1 MERGTVTHD
10 QEQSNDVLDEMK
22 DTLIRSVQH
31 ELRTPVS
38 IIMGYADLLSSGALG
53 ALDEPQQQA
62 IDTIVGQADILRN
75 LVERVT
81 LLLDLTA
88 HEAAR
93 QPMTVNDVVN
103 TVIEGNQ
110 NEAHQAGLTL
120 TSDLAVDLP
129 LISGNPGYLKQA
141 IECLVENGLKFTPRG
156 GRVEIKA
163 EIQGMWVYLRVQDT
177 GIGIDP
183 EKMAHIFDKF
193 YQIDGSITR
202 QYDGL
207 GLGLA
212 VAKAVA
218 EAHGGSI
225 EVESEPGRGSCFT
238 LKIPALT
245 APIEPVAVQPKPRRR
260 ILIVDDEAFVAM
272 TLQEGLEKLPDCDI
286 ATATSGQEALQFFQ
300 EQPYDLLITDYRMP
314 DIDGLTLAGQ
324 IQQLHPQTATIVITA
339 YGDSVLRHHAQEI
352 AVEHVLDKPVQLSEV
367 RQVTS
372 QVLDNIPVAVTNGSH
387 HTTPS
392 SSY

>member
-1 MERGTVTHD
+1 MTHY
-10 QEQSNDVLDEMK
+10 QEQPTDVLEEMK

-38 IIMGYADLLSSGALG
+38 IIMGYADLLGSGALG
-53 ALDEPQQQA
+53 TLAEEQQQA

-81 LLLDLTA
+81 MLLDLTA
-88 HEAAR
+88 HETAQ
-93 QPMTVNDVVN
+93 QPLTVNDTVN
-103 TVIEGNQ
+103 TVIVGYH
-110 NEAHQAGLTL
+110 NEAQRAGLTL

-141 IECLVENGLKFTPRG
+141 IDCLVENGLKFTPRG

-163 EIQGMWVYLRVQDT
+163 EVKGMWVYLRVRDS
-177 GIGIDP
+177 GIGIAP
-183 EKMAHIFDKF
+183 EKIDHIFDKF

-212 VAKAVA
+212 VTKAVA

-225 EVESEPGRGSCFT
+225 EVESQPGQGSCFT
-238 LKIPALT
+238 MKIPALT
-245 APIEPVAVQPKPRRR
+245 APIQPMAIQPKPRRR

-352 AVEHVLDKPVQLSEV
+352 AVEHVLDKPFQLAEV

-372 QVLDNIPVAVTNGSH
+372 QVLAGMPT
-387 HTTPS
+387 
-392 SSY
+392 